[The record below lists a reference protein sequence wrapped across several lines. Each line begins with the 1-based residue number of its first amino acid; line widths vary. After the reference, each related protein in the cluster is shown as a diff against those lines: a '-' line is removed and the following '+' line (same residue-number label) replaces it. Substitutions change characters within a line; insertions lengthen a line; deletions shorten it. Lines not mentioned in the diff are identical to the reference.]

1 MCALSEPL
9 ARTRRGSGSGCG
21 ATSNWLLRGS
31 KEMEGREGDGFNY
44 ATVFCRCHVLF
55 LATVTA
61 NITLPHA
68 THKEGTDCEQTQLLI
83 CMFMS
88 SSSRSSRS
96 GSSSTK
102 LRTNTSLNINAN
114 NRATLLMASHTW

>member
-1 MCALSEPL
+1 MCVCVLKGHGVCALSEPL
-9 ARTRRGSGSGCG
+9 ARTRKGSGSGCG
-21 ATSNWLLRGS
+21 TTSNWLLRGS

-61 NITLPHA
+61 NITLTHA

-83 CMFMS
+83 CMFM
-88 SSSRSSRS
+88 
-96 GSSSTK
+96 GSSMEQQERK
-102 LRTNTSLNINAN
+102 QQHEAPHEHILKY
-114 NRATLLMASHTW
+114 